1 MGVHASAGHGDRFF
15 SDFAPSRRYTPRQ
28 QRQQNLRP
36 SFLRSL
42 AVTGAPGLI
51 HSGLFI
57 AHFRS
62 TRHPGAIGRKHIAGL
77 ANTDQVG
84 LPPEWARE
92 SVGLGANGV
101 AGEKGL
107 FSPGMGKC

>member
-1 MGVHASAGHGDRFF
+1 MGVHAGAGHGDRFF

-57 AHFRS
+57 ALLPVDPSSRS
-62 TRHPGAIGRKHIAGL
+62 NRAEAHRRIS
-77 ANTDQVG
+77 
-84 LPPEWARE
+84 EY
-92 SVGLGANGV
+92 
-101 AGEKGL
+101 
-107 FSPGMGKC
+107 